1 MFKVSYKNFFYIA
14 DVFLPSRSAYSIHVM
29 KMCNS
34 FAKKKFRVSLFCLNK
49 KNSNLFNYYNCK
61 NKFKIIGLKQNKNNF
76 FTRIIF
82 GFKVLKK
89 IHATNDEL
97 ILSRS
102 IFYGLLLS
110 LFEKKVILEIHHD
123 LKGFTKFLVFL
134 FHKTKYFKSINI
146 IFISKKLSNSKIYNK
161 NNFIILDDAV
171 ELSDFKKIRSNKKI
185 NYTCVYTGSL
195 TKGKGIEN
203 ILNIAKITQNINFH
217 IYGDIKNSNYSE
229 IDFKNNVKFCGY
241 IKHKDIPKILNKYE
255 VLLMPYSDKVY
266 VRSSNLETGKYMSP
280 LKLFEYMA
288 AKKIIIARDLK
299 VYSHILNNKNSI
311 LISSSNAQNWSTKI
325 KFIFKNKKKFVSLG
339 LQAYNDVKKYTWD
352 KRVSKIINFA
362 KV

>member
-1 MFKVSYKNFFYIA
+1 M
-14 DVFLPSRSAYSIHVM
+14 
-29 KMCNS
+29 
-34 FAKKKFRVSLFCLNK
+34 
-49 KNSNLFNYYNCK
+49 
-61 NKFKIIGLKQNKNNF
+61 
-76 FTRIIF
+76 
-82 GFKVLKK
+82 
-89 IHATNDEL
+89 
-97 ILSRS
+97 SRS
-102 IFYGLLLS
+102 IFSGLLLS

-288 AKKIIIARDLK
+288 AKKIIIVRDLK

-325 KFIFKNKKKFVSLG
+325 KFIFKNKKKFFSLG

>member
-1 MFKVSYKNFFYIA
+1 MSYKNFFYIA

-61 NKFKIIGLKQNKNNF
+61 NKFKIIGLNQNKNNF

-102 IFYGLLLS
+102 IFSGLLLS

-161 NNFIILDDAV
+161 NF
-171 ELSDFKKIRSNKKI
+171 
-185 NYTCVYTGSL
+185 
-195 TKGKGIEN
+195 
-203 ILNIAKITQNINFH
+203 
-217 IYGDIKNSNYSE
+217 
-229 IDFKNNVKFCGY
+229 
-241 IKHKDIPKILNKYE
+241 
-255 VLLMPYSDKVY
+255 LLCF
-266 VRSSNLETGKYMSP
+266 R
-280 LKLFEYMA
+280 
-288 AKKIIIARDLK
+288 
-299 VYSHILNNKNSI
+299 
-311 LISSSNAQNWSTKI
+311 
-325 KFIFKNKKKFVSLG
+325 
-339 LQAYNDVKKYTWD
+339 
-352 KRVSKIINFA
+352 
-362 KV
+362 